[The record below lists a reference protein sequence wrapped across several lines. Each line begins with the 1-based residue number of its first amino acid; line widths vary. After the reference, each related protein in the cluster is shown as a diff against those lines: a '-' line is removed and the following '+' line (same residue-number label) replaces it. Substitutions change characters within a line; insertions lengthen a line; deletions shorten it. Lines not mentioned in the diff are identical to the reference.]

1 MDGANQGVRP
11 DKAGVQVIA
20 AALEDDYDDAWSE
33 DALATIIGLSLAQ
46 ETFSSDDLRK
56 AMRTPPRS
64 SQYGAAFRN
73 AQAAGLIESV
83 GYATSTTKTRNHGR
97 HLLWRRKQEGVGK

>member
-1 MDGANQGVRP
+1 MQ
-11 DKAGVQVIA
+11 A
-20 AALEDDYDDAWSE
+20 AALEDWDDAWKS
-33 DALATIIGLSLAQ
+33 DALDAIIALSLAH
-46 ETFSSDDLRK
+46 ESFSSDDLRRE
-56 AMRTPPRS
+56 MRTPPRS

-73 AQAAGLIESV
+73 AQAAGLIESI

>member
-1 MDGANQGVRP
+1 MQ
-11 DKAGVQVIA
+11 A
-20 AALEDDYDDAWSE
+20 AALEPEFDSTWGE
-33 DALATIIGLSLAQ
+33 DALATIIALSLAH
-46 ETFSSDDLRK
+46 ESFSSDDLRRE
-56 AMRTPPRS
+56 MRTPPRP

-73 AQAAGLIESV
+73 AQAAGLIESI

>member
-1 MDGANQGVRP
+1 MQ
-11 DKAGVQVIA
+11 A
-20 AALEDDYDDAWSE
+20 AALEDWDDAWKS
-33 DALATIIGLSLAQ
+33 DALDAIVALSLAHPQ
-46 ETFSSDDLRK
+46 FSSDDLRK
-56 AMRTPPRS
+56 AIRTPPRP

-73 AQAAGLIESV
+73 AQAAGLIESI

>member
-1 MDGANQGVRP
+1 MQ
-11 DKAGVQVIA
+11 A
-20 AALEDDYDDAWSE
+20 AALEDWDDAWRS
-33 DALATIIGLSLAQ
+33 DALDAIIQLSL
-46 ETFSSDDLRK
+46 TRDSFSSDDLR
-56 AMRTPPRS
+56 AALRTPPRS

-97 HLLWRRKQEGVGK
+97 HLLWRRKEQGVGK